1 MHACLLVGLALS
13 VGAPGVKD
21 PPKKE
26 ATIVGEWVGEKA
38 VAGGM
43 DLPVPD
49 GGITFTFAAD
59 GTLMVR
65 DGGRGKP
72 EAGSYKVDAKK
83 NPAEIDLVP
92 PPDKKEV
99 VLQGIYKLDGD
110 TLTLC
115 FRRGAPGA
123 GRPKEFESPAGSDVI
138 VMTLKRAKKD

>member
-1 MHACLLVGLALS
+1 MPACLLVGLALS
-13 VGAPGVKD
+13 VGAPAVKD

-26 ATIVGEWVGEKA
+26 ATIIGQWVGEKA

-43 DLPVPD
+43 NLPVPD
-49 GGITFTFAAD
+49 GGIIFTFAPD
-59 GTLMVR
+59 GLLTVTQ
-65 DGGRGKP
+65 GGRGKP
-72 EAGSYKVDAKK
+72 DAGSYTVDPKK

-92 PPDKKEV
+92 AADKKEA

-123 GRPKEFESPAGSDVI
+123 ERPKAFESPAGSDVI
-138 VMTLKRAKKD
+138 VMTLKRKKE